1 MTQSNAIR
9 GVLAGLKKHEP
20 KREKGV
26 GRHTNLNDVF
36 GGDASEHSVLPPKSY
51 YYVVHIYDEPVS
63 METIRS
69 FDPNIRA
76 TKSLYTIQYIAKSNP
91 YRNGKFCYLIGQDLV
106 RLRVLVSGFAHWQA
120 LSRRIPELGWI
131 DRNTTLSADLFGI
144 AKRHPGTI
152 FRFGIKFV
160 EYGHKIMKKAEQEG
174 IDIDNKPFVTYAY
187 SQDVYEKYK
196 DKKFAPIRTKQDYLD
211 EIEAAKLETEKE
223 DEE

>member
-1 MTQSNAIR
+1 MTQNDATR
-9 GVLAGLKKHEP
+9 GVIIGLENDKP

-26 GRHTNLNDVF
+26 ARHTNLNDVF
-36 GGDASEHSVLPPKSY
+36 GGDASENSYLPPKSY
-51 YYVVHIYDEPVS
+51 YYIVSINDEPIS
-63 METIRS
+63 LDTLRS
-69 FDPNIRA
+69 GDPNIRA
-76 TKSLYTIQYIAKSNP
+76 TRSLYTIQYIAKSSP
-91 YRNGKFCYLIGQDLV
+91 YRNGKFCYLIGQDIL
-106 RLRVLVSGFAHWQA
+106 RMRVLVSCFKHWHA

-131 DRNTTLSADLFGI
+131 ERNTTLCPELFGM
-144 AKRHPGTI
+144 AKMHPGTI
-152 FRFGIKFV
+152 FRFGIKFA
-160 EYGHKIMKKAEQEG
+160 EYGNKIMKKAKQEG